1 MEAISLKKRS
11 INRNEAIDKFWKI
24 THLGE
29 GKTGDLERH
38 SSIRKNLKI
47 AEKRKKR
54 NSFFNSITTIW
65 GYVLNKLHIR

>member
-38 SSIRKNLKI
+38 SSIRKNLKM
-47 AEKRKKR
+47 KPRSR
-54 NSFFNSITTIW
+54 S
-65 GYVLNKLHIR
+65 